1 MITTNKEA
9 SSSKTYAEQVLR
21 GLDALDAKLKGCD
34 GDLQAAIETAFG
46 VSADYYSLAWIVSR
60 QELAVLVPRDGVPR
74 GSVLVPR
81 DVVSPGAYCTHIN
94 CEELIVLAN
103 TRLLSVLSTPVGAL
117 EQIRDLETLRQKW
130 LRILFSTD
138 SEFDLLT
145 AVAEGVLPS
154 HLLTN
159 LQLRTKLVHEMV
171 VVLRN
176 ANAPEYRDVYWSP
189 TYCST
194 VTDAILAYLDHL
206 QSSGNIAPSSI
217 RGLINFHAWTLI
229 GNLEANSAPGLQL
242 IKDRLSQLSEE
253 P

>member
-1 MITTNKEA
+1 MITTDKEA

-46 VSADYYSLAWIVSR
+46 VSADYYSLAWILSS
-60 QELAVLVPRDGVPR
+60 QELAVLVPRDGV
-74 GSVLVPR
+74 
-81 DVVSPGAYCTHIN
+81 SPGAPCTHID

-103 TRLLSVLSTPVGAL
+103 ARLLSGLTAPVGSL

-138 SEFDLLT
+138 SEFDLVT
-145 AVAEGVLPS
+145 AVAEGVLPA
-154 HLLTN
+154 HLLTP
-159 LQLRTKLVHEMV
+159 LQLRTKLVHEMG
-171 VVLRN
+171 VVLRH
-176 ANAPEYRDVYWSP
+176 ANAPEFRDVYWSP

-217 RGLINFHAWTLI
+217 RALIHFHAGMLI

>member
-1 MITTNKEA
+1 MITTDKEA

-46 VSADYYSLAWIVSR
+46 VSADYYSLAWIVSS
-60 QELAVLVPRDGVPR
+60 QELAVLVPRDGV
-74 GSVLVPR
+74 
-81 DVVSPGAYCTHIN
+81 SPGAPCTHIN

-103 TRLLSVLSTPVGAL
+103 ARLLSGLSSPVGAL

-159 LQLRTKLVHEMV
+159 LQLRTKLVHEMG
-171 VVLRN
+171 VVLRH
-176 ANAPEYRDVYWSP
+176 AKAPEFRDVYWSP

-194 VTDAILAYLDHL
+194 VTDAMLAYLDHL

-217 RGLINFHAWTLI
+217 RALIHFNAGRLI
-229 GNLEANSAPGLQL
+229 SNLEANSAPGLQL
-242 IKDRLSQLSEE
+242 IKDRLSQLS
-253 P
+253 

>member
-1 MITTNKEA
+1 MITTDKEA
-9 SSSKTYAEQVLR
+9 SPSKTYAEQVLR
-21 GLDALDAKLKGCD
+21 GLYALDAKLKGCD

-46 VSADYYSLAWIVSR
+46 VSADYYSLAWIVSS
-60 QELAVLVPRDGVPR
+60 QELAVLVPRDGI
-74 GSVLVPR
+74 
-81 DVVSPGAYCTHIN
+81 SPGAPCPHIN

-103 TRLLSVLSTPVGAL
+103 ARLLSGLTSPVGSL

-138 SEFDLLT
+138 SEFDLVT
-145 AVAEGVLPS
+145 AVAEGVLPA
-154 HLLTN
+154 HLLTP
-159 LQLRTKLVHEMV
+159 LQLRTKLVHEMMV
-171 VVLRN
+171 ELSI
-176 ANAPEYRDVYWSP
+176 ANAPEFRDVYWSP

-194 VTDAILAYLDHL
+194 VTDAILAYLDHF

-217 RGLINFHAWTLI
+217 RALIHFHAGMLI

>member
-1 MITTNKEA
+1 MITTDKE
-9 SSSKTYAEQVLR
+9 SSPSKTYAEQVLR

-46 VSADYYSLAWIVSR
+46 VSADYYSLAWILSS
-60 QELAVLVPRDGVPR
+60 QELAVLVPRDGV
-74 GSVLVPR
+74 
-81 DVVSPGAYCTHIN
+81 SPGAPCTHID

-103 TRLLSVLSTPVGAL
+103 ARLLSGLTAPVGSL
-117 EQIRDLETLRQKW
+117 EQIRDLEMLRQKW

-138 SEFDLLT
+138 SEFDLVT
-145 AVAEGVLPS
+145 AVAEGVLPA
-154 HLLTN
+154 HLLTP
-159 LQLRTKLVHEMV
+159 LQLRTKLVHEMG
-171 VVLRN
+171 VVLRH
-176 ANAPEYRDVYWSP
+176 ANAPEFRDVYWSP

-206 QSSGNIAPSSI
+206 QDDGGNIAPSSI
-217 RGLINFHAWTLI
+217 RVLIHFHAGALI
-229 GNLEANSAPGLQL
+229 SNLEANSAPGLQL

>member
-1 MITTNKEA
+1 MITTDKE
-9 SSSKTYAEQVLR
+9 SSPSKTYAEQVLR

-46 VSADYYSLAWIVSR
+46 VSADYYSLAWILSS
-60 QELAVLVPRDGVPR
+60 QELAVLVPRDGV
-74 GSVLVPR
+74 
-81 DVVSPGAYCTHIN
+81 SPGAPCTHID

-103 TRLLSVLSTPVGAL
+103 ARLLSGLTAPVGSL

-138 SEFDLLT
+138 SEFDLVT
-145 AVAEGVLPS
+145 AVAEGVLPA
-154 HLLTN
+154 HLLTP
-159 LQLRTKLVHEMV
+159 LQLRTKLVHEMG
-171 VVLRN
+171 VVLRH
-176 ANAPEYRDVYWSP
+176 ANAPEFRDVYWSP

-217 RGLINFHAWTLI
+217 RALIHFHAGMLI

>member
-1 MITTNKEA
+1 MITTDKEA
-9 SSSKTYAEQVLR
+9 STSKSYAEQVLR

-46 VSADYYSLAWIVSR
+46 VSADYYSLAWIVSS
-60 QELAVLVPRDGVPR
+60 QELAVLVPRDGV
-74 GSVLVPR
+74 
-81 DVVSPGAYCTHIN
+81 SPGAPCTHIN

-103 TRLLSVLSTPVGAL
+103 RARLLSGLSSPVGAL

-159 LQLRTKLVHEMV
+159 LQLRTKLVHEKR
-171 VVLRN
+171 VVLRH
-176 ANAPEYRDVYWSP
+176 ANAPEFRDVYWSP

-206 QSSGNIAPSSI
+206 QSSGNISPSSI
-217 RGLINFHAWTLI
+217 RALIHFHAGSLI
-229 GNLEANSAPGLQL
+229 SNLEANSAPGLQL